1 MTAVDRLRRSITAR
15 GARLAR
21 AAGRGESGPGDA
33 GGDRAHELVDPRP
46 ATGAATSAAASPA
59 VAAIDLSVRYRGGDG
74 HAAADALT
82 GLTFTIEPGE
92 TLAVIGEAGSG
103 KSTLATVL
111 AGLTSRTVPRGPEIS
126 GGSLHVLGVDVRH
139 VDRRGDDLL
148 ELRVGHVPQ
157 DASAVLD
164 PHLTA
169 GENVALPLFQR
180 NPKLAKKVAGG
191 IVAEA
196 IDAMHLTL
204 ATIPRYP
211 HELSRG
217 QRQRLAI
224 ARALVLEPDLLV
236 ADEPTSGVDA
246 TLRASI
252 LDHLAEVQRRRRFAA
267 FIVSSEIGEIR
278 RLSRRLAVLHRGSIV
293 GMGGIDEVLGD
304 PTHPY
309 VERLAALSRG

>member
-1 MTAVDRLRRSITAR
+1 MTAVDRVRSTLAVR
-15 GARLAR
+15 GARTAR
-21 AAGRGESGPGDA
+21 HAAGRHESRPSV
-33 GGDRAHELVDPRP
+33 ELEARVDVP
-46 ATGAATSAAASPA
+46 S
-59 VAAIDLSVRYRGGDG
+59 VAARDLSVRYRGGEG
-74 HAAADALT
+74 HRPTQALT
-82 GLTFTIEPGE
+82 GVTLEILPGE
-92 TLAVIGEAGSG
+92 TLAIIGEAGSG
-103 KSTLATVL
+103 KSTLATVI
-111 AGLTSRTVPRGPEIS
+111 AGLTSRTVPRGPEIV
-126 GGSLHVLGVDVRH
+126 GGSLDVLGIDVRH
-139 VDRRGDDLL
+139 VGRRDDDEL

-180 NPKLAKKVAGG
+180 NPRLAKKVAGG

-204 ATIPRYP
+204 ATIPKYP

-224 ARALVLEPDLLV
+224 ARALVLEPELLV
-236 ADEPTSGVDA
+236 ADEPTAGVDA

-252 LDHLAEVQRRRRFAA
+252 LDHLAEVQRRRGFAA
-267 FIVSSEIGEIR
+267 FIISSEIGEIR
-278 RLSRRLAVLHRGSIV
+278 RLSDRLAVLHRGSIV
-293 GMGGIDEVLGD
+293 GMGRIDEVLGD

-309 VERLAALSRG
+309 VERLAALSHG

>member
-1 MTAVDRLRRSITAR
+1 MTAVDRVRSTLAVR
-15 GARLAR
+15 GARTARHAASRHESRPSVELEAR
-21 AAGRGESGPGDA
+21 ADVPS
-33 GGDRAHELVDPRP
+33 
-46 ATGAATSAAASPA
+46 
-59 VAAIDLSVRYRGGDG
+59 VAARDLSVRYRGGEG
-74 HAAADALT
+74 HRPTQALT
-82 GLTFTIEPGE
+82 GVTLEILPGE
-92 TLAVIGEAGSG
+92 TLAIIGEAGSG
-103 KSTLATVL
+103 KSTLATVI
-111 AGLTSRTVPRGPEIS
+111 AGLTSRTVPRGPEIV
-126 GGSLHVLGVDVRH
+126 GGSLDVLGIDVRH
-139 VDRRGDDLL
+139 VGRRDDDEL

-180 NPKLAKKVAGG
+180 NPRLAKKVAGG

-204 ATIPRYP
+204 ATIPKYP

-224 ARALVLEPDLLV
+224 ARALVLEPELLV
-236 ADEPTSGVDA
+236 ADEPTAGVDA

-252 LDHLAEVQRRRRFAA
+252 LDHLAEVQRRRGFAA
-267 FIVSSEIGEIR
+267 FIISSEIGEIR
-278 RLSRRLAVLHRGSIV
+278 RLSDRLAVLHRGSIV
-293 GMGGIDEVLGD
+293 GMGRIDEVLGD

-309 VERLAALSRG
+309 VERLAALSHG